1 MRAIDIHAHVTPQCF
16 YRAVDAGQEWHGNR
30 LEKDKSGTDYH
41 IIGTH
46 RQKIPA
52 KARWGPEQRLADM
65 DSLGVNVHILSTT
78 PTLYGYDLDPKV
90 TIAMN
95 KECNDEVAQ
104 TAKSWPDRFS
114 GFATLPM
121 QDVKAAIAELERSVI
136 KLGLKGAMI
145 DDHVNGLTYDEPQ
158 FLPFWKAAEQMGA
171 LIFIHQIGGY
181 TVVTHRTKRYF
192 LGNTIGNLADRA
204 ITYATLVFGGVM
216 DKCPDL
222 NVCLAHGGG
231 YVCYGIGRMDRGW
244 QVIPDARANISLPP
258 SAYLKRFYYDCLTHS
273 EPALRFL
280 IDTVGVERVVF
291 GTDWPA
297 DMAIDWPVSWVLS
310 LKSLTKKEKE
320 LILWKNV
327 EKLLD
332 LQKS

>member
-1 MRAIDIHAHVTPQCF
+1 M
-16 YRAVDAGQEWHGNR
+16 
-30 LEKDKSGTDYH
+30 
-41 IIGTH
+41 
-46 RQKIPA
+46 
-52 KARWGPEQRLADM
+52 
-65 DSLGVNVHILSTT
+65 NVHILSTT

-204 ITYATLVFGGVM
+204 ITYATLVFWRGHGQVPRLERLPRPRWWLRLLW
-216 DKCPDL
+216 DR
-222 NVCLAHGGG
+222 AHGPGMAG
-231 YVCYGIGRMDRGW
+231 DSRC
-244 QVIPDARANISLPP
+244 P
-258 SAYLKRFYYDCLTHS
+258 S
-273 EPALRFL
+273 
-280 IDTVGVERVVF
+280 
-291 GTDWPA
+291 
-297 DMAIDWPVSWVLS
+297 
-310 LKSLTKKEKE
+310 
-320 LILWKNV
+320 
-327 EKLLD
+327 
-332 LQKS
+332 